1 MCFAPFVAN
10 ENIKM
15 FYGLIQLDGYN
26 PLAIEKITYAVDK
39 DDAIEILKDIS
50 NEKKELY

>member
-1 MCFAPFVAN
+1 MCFCTLVAN

-39 DDAIEILKDIS
+39 DDAIGDI
-50 NEKKELY
+50 KRYK